1 MTFYDLLIFFA
12 GTPKHV
18 VNFKLKLNPFAAK
31 MLMINRYF
39 DISAA
44 KRDLKY
50 EPVIDFEQGWTSTI
64 DWFKQNWLPKYIE
77 QRDKANAVSSNTEK
91 KKQ

>member
-1 MTFYDLLIFFA
+1 MNYFSRFIP

-50 EPVIDFEQGWTSTI
+50 EPVIDFEQGWSSTI
-64 DWFKQNWLPKYIE
+64 DWFKKNWLPKYIE
-77 QRDKANAVSSNTEK
+77 QRDKANASNNNSEK
-91 KKQ
+91 KK